1 MDQYVYRKVNGSKI
15 FFLVIYVDVI
25 LLASND
31 KGMIH
36 EVKQFLSKS
45 FDMKDIVDASYVI
58 GIKIHWD
65 RHQGT
70 LGFLKNTISIKF

>member
-1 MDQYVYRKVNGSKI
+1 MGSKI
-15 FFLVIYVDVI
+15 CFLGLYVNDI

-45 FDMKDIVDASYVI
+45 FDMKDMGDASYACY
-58 GIKIHWD
+58 W
-65 RHQGT
+65 
-70 LGFLKNTISIKF
+70 